1 MVRPGAVHGRSV
13 PPPDDRVPG
22 VTWTALD
29 ERTGGACTRS
39 PHAAPL
45 GAGFAYSAPQYVGA
59 HITKPEPSASAE
71 PNASP
76 NERLLRATD
85 ACVPLG
91 DFRSIGRPTCPPC
104 RGYWPGQGSASAPR

>member
-59 HITKPEPSASAE
+59 HITKPEASASAE
-71 PNASP
+71 PNSAP
-76 NERLLRATD
+76 NERPLRATET
-85 ACVPLG
+85 CGPFG
-91 DFRSIGRPTCPPC
+91 DFSATYRRHISIFPTLLT
-104 RGYWPGQGSASAPR
+104 